1 MKKTFLLLA
10 CTALLAASLTACGE
24 GPAENK
30 DTGSSASDSA
40 SAESRLSGT
49 LDEKKDFMFVVTDE
63 HGAAYEFTFDASA
76 KPEGLDDVAEGDS
89 VTVTYKGTVSE
100 ARPVRRHGH
109 FGRKRLKAIQKTPAG
124 TGFLSPRQGFSLFIR
139 AAAPPCPDTS
149 GSPPCGWPQ

>member
-10 CTALLAASLTACGE
+10 CTALLAASLTACGSK
-24 GPAENK
+24 PAEN
-30 DTGSSASDSA
+30 TPAGSSSSSDSA

-63 HGAAYEFTFDASA
+63 KGAAYEFTFDASA

-100 ARPVRRHGH
+100 ADP
-109 FGRKRLKAIQKTPAG
+109 FDG
-124 TGFLSPRQGFSLFIR
+124 TVISVEKN
-139 AAAPPCPDTS
+139 
-149 GSPPCGWPQ
+149 

>member
-1 MKKTFLLLA
+1 MKKTLMLLA
-10 CTALLAASLTACGE
+10 CTALLAASFTACGE

-30 DTGSSASDSA
+30 DTGSSASSSDSA

-63 HGAAYEFTFDASA
+63 KGAAYEFTFDASA

-100 ARPVRRHGH
+100 ADP
-109 FGRKRLKAIQKTPAG
+109 FDG
-124 TGFLSPRQGFSLFIR
+124 TVISVEKN
-139 AAAPPCPDTS
+139 
-149 GSPPCGWPQ
+149 

>member
-1 MKKTFLLLA
+1 MKKTLMLLA
-10 CTALLAASLTACGE
+10 CTALLAASLTACGS

-30 DTGSSASDSA
+30 DTGSSASSSDSA
-40 SAESRLSGT
+40 SAESKLSGT

-100 ARPVRRHGH
+100 ADP
-109 FGRKRLKAIQKTPAG
+109 FDG
-124 TGFLSPRQGFSLFIR
+124 TVISVEKN
-139 AAAPPCPDTS
+139 
-149 GSPPCGWPQ
+149 

>member
-1 MKKTFLLLA
+1 MKKTLMLLA

-30 DTGSSASDSA
+30 DTGSSASSSDSA
-40 SAESRLSGT
+40 SAESKLSGT

-100 ARPVRRHGH
+100 ADP
-109 FGRKRLKAIQKTPAG
+109 FDG
-124 TGFLSPRQGFSLFIR
+124 TVISVEKN
-139 AAAPPCPDTS
+139 
-149 GSPPCGWPQ
+149 

>member
-24 GPAENK
+24 GPAEK
-30 DTGSSASDSA
+30 TDTDTGAAASSSDSA

-63 HGAAYEFTFDASA
+63 KGAAYEFTFDASA
-76 KPEGLDDVAEGDS
+76 KPEGLDDVSEGDS

-100 ARPVRRHGH
+100 ADP
-109 FGRKRLKAIQKTPAG
+109 FDG
-124 TGFLSPRQGFSLFIR
+124 TVISVEKN
-139 AAAPPCPDTS
+139 
-149 GSPPCGWPQ
+149 

>member
-30 DTGSSASDSA
+30 DTCSSASSSDSA
-40 SAESRLSGT
+40 SAESKLSGT
-49 LDEKKDFMFVVTDE
+49 LHEKKDFMFVVTDE
-63 HGAAYEFTFDASA
+63 KGAAYEFTFDASA

-100 ARPVRRHGH
+100 ADP
-109 FGRKRLKAIQKTPAG
+109 FDG
-124 TGFLSPRQGFSLFIR
+124 TVISVEKN
-139 AAAPPCPDTS
+139 
-149 GSPPCGWPQ
+149 

>member
-1 MKKTFLLLA
+1 MKKTLMLLA

-30 DTGSSASDSA
+30 DTGSSASSSDSA
-40 SAESRLSGT
+40 SAESKLSGT

-76 KPEGLDDVAEGDS
+76 KPEGLDDVTEGDS

-100 ARPVRRHGH
+100 ADP
-109 FGRKRLKAIQKTPAG
+109 FDG
-124 TGFLSPRQGFSLFIR
+124 TVISVEKN
-139 AAAPPCPDTS
+139 
-149 GSPPCGWPQ
+149 